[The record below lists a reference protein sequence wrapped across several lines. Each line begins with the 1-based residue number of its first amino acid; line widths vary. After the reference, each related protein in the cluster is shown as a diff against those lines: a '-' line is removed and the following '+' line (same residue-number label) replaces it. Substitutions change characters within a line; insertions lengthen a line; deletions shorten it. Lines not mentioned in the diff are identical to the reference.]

1 MQKKCCLDDVLKLD
15 MGTEEGEGWDKV
27 RKCKDFCKTCFGW
40 WGYAPLGAVNN
51 HLSVQI
57 FIYLDLN
64 WNVED

>member
-1 MQKKCCLDDVLKLD
+1 

-57 FIYLDLN
+57 FIYLDSN
-64 WNVED
+64 WNIED